1 MLVFRQNGGVLMGKG
16 VQFSQGMRL
25 GDILVD
31 REVISA
37 EQLAEAV
44 RFQSDTGARLGEALS
59 QLGFITPVELHE
71 ALAWQSSYVVSGFGE
86 LLPHP
91 QASRLLTEKFCRTR
105 GVLPV
110 NFDGERALIL
120 AMIDPADVLTI
131 DDVRL
136 ITGLEVRAVV
146 TTLASIR
153 EAWDLVFTGQ
163 GRLEGGHIPVETV
176 EPEERKAAEHD
187 AVISVVDDV
196 ILTAMR
202 RKASDIHFEP
212 QENGIAVRLRVD
224 GILYPLTTVGGE
236 LKLGVVSRIKILGDM
251 NIADKRL
258 PQDGRATFRSDEGS
272 IDLRI
277 ATVPTVHGEN
287 VTIRLLDDRGTM
299 VTLEQLGMAEHELA
313 LFRQAIKRPWGE
325 VLVTGP
331 TGSGKSTTLYA
342 GLAEI
347 NSPKVKI
354 YTVEDPVERRIVGVT
369 QSQVRANIGL
379 TFASLLRALVRSDPD
394 IIMVGEI
401 RDHETAIIATE
412 ASLTGHLVL
421 STLHTNDAPTA
432 ITRLSEM
439 GIPPY
444 LIASALELVVAQRLA
459 RRLCD
464 RCKETVTLTEA
475 EMTEEERNFL
485 GAGIGTAQ
493 VVRPVGCARC
503 YNTGYSGRVGLFEV
517 LPVTREIRRLIL
529 DDASA
534 DQIRDQAVAEG
545 IRGLREDGRLKV
557 LAGLTSIAEVLR
569 VTM

>member
-1 MLVFRQNGGVLMGKG
+1 MGKG
-16 VQFSQGMRL
+16 VQFSVGMRL

-31 REVISA
+31 RGIITE
-37 EQLAEAV
+37 EQLAQAV
-44 RFQSDTGARLGEALS
+44 RYQSDTGARLGEALS
-59 QLGFITPVELHE
+59 QLSFVTPVELHE
-71 ALAWQSSYVVSGFGE
+71 ALAWQSSYGVSGFGE

-91 QASRLLTEKFCRTR
+91 QASRLLTEKFCRAR

-110 NFDGERALIL
+110 NFDGAKVLIL
-120 AMIDPADVLTI
+120 AMIDPADVVTV
-131 DDVRL
+131 DDVRM

-146 TTLASIR
+146 TTAATIR
-153 EAWDLVFTGQ
+153 EAWDTVFSGQ
-163 GRLEGGHIPVETV
+163 GGRLEVGRAPAQAV

-187 AVISVVDDV
+187 AVISTVDDV

-202 RKASDIHFEP
+202 RKASDIHLEP
-212 QENGIAVRLRVD
+212 QEDGLAVRLRVD
-224 GILYPLTTVGGE
+224 GILYPLTTITGD
-236 LKLGVVSRIKILGDM
+236 LRRGVVSRIKILGDM
-251 NIADKRL
+251 DIADKRL
-258 PQDGRATFRSDEGS
+258 PQDGRATFQTDEGS

-287 VTIRLLDDRGTM
+287 VTIRLLDDRGAI
-299 VTLEQLGMAEHELA
+299 VTLEQLGMAEQDLA

-342 GLAEI
+342 GLDEI
-347 NSPKVKI
+347 NNPKVKI
-354 YTVEDPVERRIVGVT
+354 YTVEDPVERRIPGVM
-369 QSQVRANIGL
+369 QSQARANIGL

-394 IIMVGEI
+394 VIMVGEI

-439 GIPPY
+439 GIPAY

-459 RRLCD
+459 RCLCA
-464 RCKETVTLTEA
+464 RCKETVTLAEA

-485 GAGIGTAQ
+485 GPGIGTAQ
-493 VVRPVGCARC
+493 IARPVGCSRC
-503 YNTGYSGRVGLFEV
+503 YSTGYSGRVGLFEV

-534 DQIRDQAVAEG
+534 DQIREKAIAEG

-557 LAGLTSIAEVLR
+557 LAGITSIAEVLR